1 MRMQWKPL
9 QRSQMRKPIH
19 LRKVVY
25 FSALLLL
32 LGSSVWAQQLA
43 DRPRQAAI
51 RTFAYDTTQE
61 TVVEGTVLSYTPESA
76 TPPVGTHLILQTA
89 AGAIDVHLGA
99 ASFLE
104 ANHFSVAKGESVKVV
119 GVRST
124 SRQGTVFLVRVI
136 QKGGQSLV
144 LRTANGAS
152 LSLARGRSMGAQKA
166 QKLDGAR

>member
-1 MRMQWKPL
+1 MQKAI
-9 QRSQMRKPIH
+9 RVRN
-19 LRKVVY
+19 VGF

-32 LGSSVWAQQLA
+32 LGNSVWAQQLA

-61 TVVEGTVLSYTPESA
+61 TVVEGTVLSHTAESA
-76 TPPVGTHLILQTA
+76 TPPIGTHLILQTA

-99 ASFLE
+99 ASFLQ
-104 ANHFSVAKGESVKVV
+104 ANHFSLAKGDSVKVV
-119 GVRST
+119 GVSSA

-144 LRTANGAS
+144 LRTAKGAP
-152 LSLARGRSMGAQKA
+152 LSLARGRPMGAQKA
-166 QKLDGAR
+166 QQLDGAR